1 MQFKK
6 KSALLDRIN
15 KINMQI
21 QRQESYQIRLDLI
34 SEYSYVGLNALD
46 KMFATFREN
55 FFSQFNLKDLS
66 EWKTYDYRHQDIPY
80 IATIKKINNS
90 QDEKILEIKLN
101 NGEFNYEDSLP
112 SLEENIYRHKSNNWI
127 KVKYSTMLVKKY
139 MKTIHRFIKEFLGRY
154 KLNFYYNTKEKRCD
168 IKAFMKENKGNYGGY
183 LRSVVIT
190 FEPGNPYT
198 EEGSWRTTN

>member
-1 MQFKK
+1 
-6 KSALLDRIN
+6 
-15 KINMQI
+15 MQI

-55 FFSQFNLKDLS
+55 FFSQFNLNDLS
-66 EWKTYDYRHQDIPY
+66 EWQSFVYRHQDIPY
-80 IATIKKINNS
+80 IATIKKIFYLQN
-90 QDEKILEIKLN
+90 EGTLEIKLN

-112 SLEENIYRHKSNNWI
+112 SLEENIYRHKSYNWI
-127 KVKYSTMLVKKY
+127 KVKYSTMLVEEY
-139 MKTIHRFIKEFLGRY
+139 MKNIHRFIKKFFSRY

-168 IKAFMKENKGNYGGY
+168 IKAFMKVKKGNYGGY